1 MADSEEMDLGSLLG
15 LGGDD
20 GAGGV
25 AAPGATDDDYGMS
38 LDDLLAME
46 NSSLM
51 DVINIDEEDATQAQ
65 NEPQA
70 TTEPNPS
77 AEASHESAS
86 QSLLAPQS
94 LAAPVAHEREEDDV
108 VELLSFDDDV
118 SDGSDDKEPQGLSFD
133 FLDEG
138 SDLLPGETAG
148 AEDIALTTQTE
159 QEEFQFPIISE
170 LQDHDEH
177 EEEEDDQLNLTSI
190 FSDGGEEAT
199 GSTDDHVSGAT
210 VDGLPLSLV
219 PDDDEDDAFVLPQVI
234 PDEPP
239 TTQSAS
245 NLSRNTAPATDDIEL
260 LFAKPPETNSH
271 MPQQLSDID
280 FAEDYIGHTDNPRR
294 SRKGIASLVV
304 SSLALIGLAA
314 GGFAAYSSHLP
325 STVFGGGNA
334 GNTSSAT
341 SPGTADGGSDT
352 STSSQGQ
359 SDTQAK
365 STLTEQSFVVATKD
379 LGAKTAVSVPSSKD
393 SINRAIDE
401 ADKSLNDES
410 MSRLIDEIV
419 NATKAQSPAAAT
431 SNKGS
436 QILSVKASKTSK
448 GLVFVVTSTG
458 EMDLSVTVNVD
469 GQVFQ
474 FPTQSS
480 TGIATFVYDEAIPAS
495 GGYAYVVT
503 SGSQEVSAVRSY

>member
-20 GAGGV
+20 VAGGV
-25 AAPGATDDDYGMS
+25 ADPGATDDDYGMS

-118 SDGSDDKEPQGLSFD
+118 SDDNDGKEPQGLSFD

-138 SDLLPGETAG
+138 SDLLPRETAG

-170 LQDHDEH
+170 LQDH
-177 EEEEDDQLNLTSI
+177 EDHKEKEGQINLITI
-190 FSDGGEEAT
+190 FSDGGGEAT
-199 GSTDDHVSGAT
+199 DSTDGHVPDPAR
-210 VDGLPLSLV
+210 DDLSLFSV
-219 PDDDEDDAFVLPQVI
+219 PDGEDDAFVLPQVI

-294 SRKGIASLVV
+294 SRKGIATLVV

-341 SPGTADGGSDT
+341 SPGTSDGGSDT
-352 STSSQGQ
+352 SASDQGQ

-365 STLTEQSFVVATKD
+365 SALTEQSFVVATKD

-436 QILSVKASKTSK
+436 QILSVKASKNSK